1 MAHQISGGT
10 TRTDGAL
17 KLALSELAWAMSR
30 EAGRMMLGQMRRI
43 EEEVLDPAA
52 RWEMLRTAV
61 EQFSAKRS
69 ESMSNEDLQSSL

>member
-1 MAHQISGGT
+1 
-10 TRTDGAL
+10 
-17 KLALSELAWAMSR
+17 
-30 EAGRMMLGQMRRI
+30 MRRI